1 MVTTK
6 IQAELAHTQLV
17 RVLAVYPSATER
29 DEPVIP
35 LWGKWWQPRVVYM
48 KVTTPCYHFDG
59 DEDEDGIRLMA
70 LTVAE

>member
-1 MVTTK
+1 MVMVTTK

-35 LWGKWWQPRVVYM
+35 L
-48 KVTTPCYHFDG
+48 
-59 DEDEDGIRLMA
+59 
-70 LTVAE
+70 